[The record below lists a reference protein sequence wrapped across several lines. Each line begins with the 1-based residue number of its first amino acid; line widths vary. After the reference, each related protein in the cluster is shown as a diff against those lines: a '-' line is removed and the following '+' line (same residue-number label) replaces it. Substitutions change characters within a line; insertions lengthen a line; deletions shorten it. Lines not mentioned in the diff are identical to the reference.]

1 MVDHKPTVG
10 PAPLRTEAPPS
21 FAQIY
26 RRYAPQVVRWA
37 TRLGGPDCD
46 AEDVVQEVF
55 LVVSRKLDRGRD
67 ENHLVSWLF
76 EITRKIAANHRRRL
90 RWRRLWTSGD
100 DLARLRAEG
109 AEPDAALESRRVV
122 TLFYRALHQLSE
134 KHQTVFVLYELE
146 GQSILAIAELTQR
159 NLSTVKGCLSC
170 PTPMIPP
177 MSTSGW
183 TSGCGRRG
191 FSRRDRWPRKRWT
204 GERWI
209 WGPSTPSDHVWW
221 RLAMSSRFAGL
232 PFPKPWWCAWFPEP
246 GDRARS
252 RPRSGKRPRRAAKRA
267 RS

>member
-1 MVDHKPTVG
+1 MDLKAMVDHRPTVG

-26 RRYAPQVVRWA
+26 RKYAPQVVRWA
-37 TRLGGPDCD
+37 KRLGGPDCD

-55 LVVSRKLDRGRD
+55 LVVSRKLDGGRD

-90 RWRRLWTSGD
+90 RWHRLWTSGD

-109 AEPDAALESRRVV
+109 AQPDAALESRRVV

-159 NLSTVKGCLSC
+159 NPSTVKVQLARARARFISNYQ
-170 PTPMIPP
+170 
-177 MSTSGW
+177 
-183 TSGCGRRG
+183 RLL
-191 FSRRDRWPRKRWT
+191 RRDCADSGT
-204 GERWI
+204 GLVKLAQRVVTQDAPPPI
-209 WGPSTPSDHVWW
+209 A
-221 RLAMSSRFAGL
+221 RL
-232 PFPKPWWCAWFPEP
+232 
-246 GDRARS
+246 
-252 RPRSGKRPRRAAKRA
+252 GKKT
-267 RS
+267 S